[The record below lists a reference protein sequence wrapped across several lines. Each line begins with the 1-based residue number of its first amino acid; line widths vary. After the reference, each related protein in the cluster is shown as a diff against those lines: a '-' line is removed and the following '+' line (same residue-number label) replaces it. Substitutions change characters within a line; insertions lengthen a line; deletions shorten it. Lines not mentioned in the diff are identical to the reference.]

1 MSHATT
7 TSPTLDLTDTP
18 AIPFTRLVS
27 VELRKMADTR
37 SGRALLAAIV
47 VITLAILI
55 IFTFAADT
63 KDHTFENYT
72 GITATPQGFLL
83 PVLGILLV
91 TSEWGQRTTLTTF
104 TLSPR
109 RGSVIW
115 AKVAAA
121 VLFGL
126 AAIVVALVL
135 ASLAT
140 VVAGS
145 DNAWAGVGADDIG
158 KFGLLQVSGILQG
171 LAFGMLLLNSAAAI
185 VSYFVLPIAFT
196 IVANLWSALRDI
208 APWVDISTAQQVLF
222 GGNDVTGK
230 QWLQLLVAS
239 TIWIIVPLVIG
250 LVRVQRA
257 EVK

>member
-1 MSHATT
+1 MSNATT
-7 TSPTLDLTDTP
+7 TFPSLDITATKP
-18 AIPFTRLVS
+18 VPFTRLVS

-37 SGRALLAAIV
+37 SGRVLLAAIV

-55 IFTFAADT
+55 IFTFATDL
-63 KDHTFENYT
+63 KSHTFENYT
-72 GITATPQGFLL
+72 NITAAPQGFLL

-115 AKVAAA
+115 AKVVAA

-126 AAIVVALVL
+126 AAIVVAVVL
-135 ASLAT
+135 SSLAT
-140 VVAGS
+140 LVAGS
-145 DNAWAGVGADDIG
+145 GDAWNGFGAAEIG
-158 KFGLLQVSGILQG
+158 KFGILQVSGILQG

-185 VSYFVLPIAFT
+185 VTFFVLPIAFNL
-196 IVANLWSALRDI
+196 VASLWSALSDI

-222 GGNDVTGK
+222 GTDGVTGK

>member
-1 MSHATT
+1 MSHATMT
-7 TSPTLDLTDTP
+7 GPTLDLSATK
-18 AIPFTRLVS
+18 AVPFSRLVS

-37 SGRALLAAIV
+37 SGRVLLAAIV

-55 IFTFAADT
+55 IFTFAADR
-63 KDHTFENYT
+63 KNHTFENYT

-115 AKVAAA
+115 AKVVAA
-121 VLFGL
+121 VVFGL

-135 ASLAT
+135 SSLAT
-140 VVAGS
+140 LIAGS
-145 DNAWAGVGADDIG
+145 DDAWKGVGADDIT

-171 LAFGMLLLNSAAAI
+171 LAFGMLLLNSAASI
-185 VSYFVLPIAFT
+185 VAYFVLPLAFN
-196 IVANLWSALRDI
+196 IVANVWSALADA
-208 APWVDISTAQQVLF
+208 APWVDITTAQRVLF
-222 GGNDVTGK
+222 GGGDVTGR

>member
-7 TSPTLDLTDTP
+7 TSPTLDLTTTP

-37 SGRALLAAIV
+37 SGRVLLAAIV
-47 VITLAILI
+47 AVTLAILI
-55 IFTFAADT
+55 IFMFAADL

-109 RGSVIW
+109 RGTVIG

-135 ASLAT
+135 SSLAT
-140 VVAGS
+140 LVSGAADPWRGI
-145 DNAWAGVGADDIG
+145 GADNIG
-158 KFGLLQVSGILQG
+158 QFALLQVSGILQG

-185 VSYFVLPIAFT
+185 VTYFVLPTAFT
-196 IVANLWSALRDI
+196 IVASLWSALADV

-222 GGNDVTGK
+222 GIDNVTGK

-239 TIWIIVPLVIG
+239 TIWIIIPLVIG
-250 LVRVQRA
+250 FFRVLKA